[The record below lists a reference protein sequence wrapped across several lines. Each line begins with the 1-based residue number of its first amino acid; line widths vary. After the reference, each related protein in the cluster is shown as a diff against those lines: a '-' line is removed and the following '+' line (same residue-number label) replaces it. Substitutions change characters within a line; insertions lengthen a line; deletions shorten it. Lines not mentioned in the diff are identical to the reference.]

1 VLIFGGR
8 QLKRLEEFKRRA
20 FRGRDFYDEVTIVVF
35 ADAKIVRQE
44 TGAHMANALRP
55 RQSLEPS
62 RQSFSDTAK
71 QEKWVCFAQGQEM
84 GEARKLKC
92 GTTARVK
99 GLGFFLEAVYRS
111 QPSEGSG
118 LNGKGS
124 VANAMQPPGTGI
136 INCKLAGYAVPLQ
149 PTGSEN
155 GIGWGGK
162 KALVYSFA

>member
-1 VLIFGGR
+1 
-8 QLKRLEEFKRRA
+8 
-20 FRGRDFYDEVTIVVF
+20 
-35 ADAKIVRQE
+35 
-44 TGAHMANALRP
+44 
-55 RQSLEPS
+55 
-62 RQSFSDTAK
+62 
-71 QEKWVCFAQGQEM
+71 M

-136 INCKLAGYAVPLQ
+136 INCKLAGYAMPLQ

-155 GIGWGGK
+155 GMGWGGK
-162 KALVYSFA
+162 KALVYPFS